1 MATDQETT
9 RVGRRKCPSC
19 GLELASSVTT
29 CPRDGTT
36 VKTTINV
43 DPAFANYEFIESIGE
58 GGMGV
63 IYKARHK
70 HLNKVV
76 AVKTLHSHLTN
87 ADLIKRFEIEGK
99 AVSILSHP
107 NIIGV
112 QDFGLTQTGQPYMI
126 LDYVPGQTLADAL
139 RQYGHVPMDQF
150 IPIFLQVCD
159 ALSHAHERSV
169 LHRDVKPSN
178 IMLVANQKNGFDVRI
193 MDFGIAKLMNES
205 ESGGQN
211 LTKTGDAIGSPIYM
225 SPEQARGA
233 KMDHRSDLYS
243 LGCVM
248 YECLSNSPPFCGNT
262 ALDTMMMHLDT
273 KPLPL
278 SQASMGLKI
287 DPRLEQIVMR
297 LLEKDPA
304 DRYQSM
310 DEVRTDLIV
319 LQDPDKT
326 SVLPSVRDSQ
336 LVTAIQK
343 ARLVEKEK
351 KKLKDKAPLIAII
364 SGVVIFT
371 AACVGVLLWNIP
383 HTEGGDKKQS
393 KPASASSSIGDTDTS
408 DLKAEAEKKIAAEK
422 MKKELKERESEGDKE
437 FAAGDTLP
445 YVDTPRQVLK
455 NQVDKNSSIISV
467 RPVLGGSLSDAD
479 MATIKEATLA
489 TRIGLTRFPITDSG
503 FDNLKDLKKL
513 EVLDI
518 SSTRAKDL
526 KFLANL
532 KALKVLIVAHLKL
545 SPEAFD
551 RIGHLTKLTELN
563 ISFTPVTDSDLQKLY
578 NLHDLHLLG
587 LEGCDNLTNL
597 GIDKLRNVLP
607 ECVVKEGDTDGN
619 ALADNDSIKAKKEL
633 ADKKIIDK
641 TPMAS
646 GSLKKAQAAAATGN
660 WNGANDNVSDSLRFA
675 NSHSGDSAVKTAANI
690 LKADCQTHF
699 KLWKSAESF
708 YNAGI
713 QAAYRTDVDDT
724 KLPSYY
730 DKLASCYESSA
741 KTESSLQEALN
752 TRAKAEDQF
761 ERTEKSMPIM
771 LVDRDKWK
779 QQRQDNL
786 EMMARDNIGMHQEK
800 QATKIL
806 DSLVKGCDPADSAR
820 KQKYS
825 KLLSSL
831 HAK

>member
-319 LQDPDKT
+319 L
-326 SVLPSVRDSQ
+326 
-336 LVTAIQK
+336 
-343 ARLVEKEK
+343 
-351 KKLKDKAPLIAII
+351 
-364 SGVVIFT
+364 
-371 AACVGVLLWNIP
+371 
-383 HTEGGDKKQS
+383 
-393 KPASASSSIGDTDTS
+393 
-408 DLKAEAEKKIAAEK
+408 
-422 MKKELKERESEGDKE
+422 
-437 FAAGDTLP
+437 
-445 YVDTPRQVLK
+445 
-455 NQVDKNSSIISV
+455 
-467 RPVLGGSLSDAD
+467 
-479 MATIKEATLA
+479 
-489 TRIGLTRFPITDSG
+489 
-503 FDNLKDLKKL
+503 
-513 EVLDI
+513 
-518 SSTRAKDL
+518 
-526 KFLANL
+526 
-532 KALKVLIVAHLKL
+532 
-545 SPEAFD
+545 
-551 RIGHLTKLTELN
+551 
-563 ISFTPVTDSDLQKLY
+563 
-578 NLHDLHLLG
+578 
-587 LEGCDNLTNL
+587 
-597 GIDKLRNVLP
+597 
-607 ECVVKEGDTDGN
+607 
-619 ALADNDSIKAKKEL
+619 
-633 ADKKIIDK
+633 
-641 TPMAS
+641 
-646 GSLKKAQAAAATGN
+646 
-660 WNGANDNVSDSLRFA
+660 
-675 NSHSGDSAVKTAANI
+675 
-690 LKADCQTHF
+690 
-699 KLWKSAESF
+699 
-708 YNAGI
+708 
-713 QAAYRTDVDDT
+713 
-724 KLPSYY
+724 
-730 DKLASCYESSA
+730 
-741 KTESSLQEALN
+741 
-752 TRAKAEDQF
+752 
-761 ERTEKSMPIM
+761 
-771 LVDRDKWK
+771 
-779 QQRQDNL
+779 
-786 EMMARDNIGMHQEK
+786 
-800 QATKIL
+800 
-806 DSLVKGCDPADSAR
+806 
-820 KQKYS
+820 
-825 KLLSSL
+825 
-831 HAK
+831 